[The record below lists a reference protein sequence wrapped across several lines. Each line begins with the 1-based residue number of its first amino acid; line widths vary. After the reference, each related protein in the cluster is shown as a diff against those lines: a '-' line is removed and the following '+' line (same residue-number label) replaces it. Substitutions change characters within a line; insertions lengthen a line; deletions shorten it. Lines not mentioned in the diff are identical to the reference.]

1 MALIKCPECGR
12 DNVSDS
18 AVSCP
23 NCGFN
28 IREYFEKLQTDE
40 DDFIENFTTDT
51 VKNESAELERI
62 NKEREERNKRE
73 EERLKALSNTNKN
86 NIEIENKRNSERI
99 SAAYKLEQ
107 KKKHDT
113 TKVITMF
120 AAFAV
125 FLVIILCIGGTSKS
139 NDNKS
144 LTTNS
149 TSSYTYKTSG
159 STVSSNS
166 GTKTYSNV
174 STGKSNALK
183 SAQSYIRTMPFSKK
197 GLIEQL
203 EYEGYST
210 DEATYGAEN
219 CGANWKEQAA
229 ISAKNYLKT
238 MSFSRSGLKDQ
249 LIYEGY
255 TSEEAEYGVSVS
267 YK

>member
-12 DNVSDS
+12 NNVSDS

-28 IREYFEKLQTDE
+28 IREYFEKLQTDKN
-40 DDFIENFTTDT
+40 DFIEKFTADT

-73 EERLKALSNTNKN
+73 EERLKELSNTNKN
-86 NIEIENKRNSERI
+86 NIGIENKRNGERI
-99 SAAYKLEQ
+99 STAYKLEQ

-113 TKVITMF
+113 TKVIMMF

-149 TSSYTYKTSG
+149 TSSYIYKTKG

-166 GTKTYSNV
+166 GTKTHSNV
-174 STGKSNALK
+174 SNGKSNALK
-183 SAQSYIRTMPFSKK
+183 SAQAYIRTMPFSKK

-255 TSEEAEYGVSVS
+255 TSEEAEHGVSVS

>member
-12 DNVSDS
+12 NNVSDS
-18 AVSCP
+18 AVSYP

-28 IREYFEKLQTDE
+28 IREYFEKLQTDKN
-40 DDFIENFTTDT
+40 DFIEKFTADA

-62 NKEREERNKRE
+62 NKEREERNG
-73 EERLKALSNTNKN
+73 
-86 NIEIENKRNSERI
+86 ERI
-99 SAAYKLEQ
+99 STAYKLEQ
-107 KKKHDT
+107 KKKHDI
-113 TKVITMF
+113 TKVIMMF

-139 NDNKS
+139 NDNKN

-149 TSSYTYKTSG
+149 TSSYTYKTKG
-159 STVSSNS
+159 STASSNS
-166 GTKTYSNV
+166 GTKTHSNV
-174 STGKSNALK
+174 SNGKSNALK

-210 DEATYGAEN
+210 DEATYGAE
-219 CGANWKEQAA
+219 NWKEQAA

>member
-1 MALIKCPECGR
+1 MALIKCPECGK
-12 DNVSDS
+12 DNVSDT

-28 IREYFEKLQTDE
+28 IREYFENLQADE
-40 DDFIENFTTDT
+40 ADFIEKITTDK
-51 VKNESAELERI
+51 VKNESAELKRI
-62 NKEREERNKRE
+62 NEEREERNKRE
-73 EERLKALSNTNKN
+73 EERLKALSNANKN

-99 SAAYKLEQ
+99 SVAYKLEQ
-107 KKKHDT
+107 KKKQDA
-113 TKVITMF
+113 TKVIMMF
-120 AAFAV
+120 AAFTV
-125 FLVIILCIGGTSKS
+125 FIIIMVCIGSISKR

-159 STVSSNS
+159 STISSNS
-166 GTKTYSNV
+166 GTKTHSNV

-238 MSFSRSGLKDQ
+238 MSFSRSGLEEQ